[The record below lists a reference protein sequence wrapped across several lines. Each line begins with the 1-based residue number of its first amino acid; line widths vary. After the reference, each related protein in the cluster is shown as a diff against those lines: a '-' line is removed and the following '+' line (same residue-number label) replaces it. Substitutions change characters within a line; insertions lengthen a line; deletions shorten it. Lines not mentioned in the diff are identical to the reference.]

1 MCYRYVVKMS
11 LRGWLKSIIIF
22 PLDFLYLCAILS
34 QTMWR
39 HTGCVKRAQGH
50 SSTVE
55 YRSPKPRMRVRFLLP
70 LPDSKSDVFVF
81 LDFGSAIFIV
91 VVKLRNYRQFFM
103 KKILDFFKSVR
114 SEWFKIV
121 WPSRDS
127 VIRATIMILVFSG
140 LAALFFFVV
149 DSILNAIVGWV
160 F

>member
-1 MCYRYVVKMS
+1 MKKM
-11 LRGWLKSIIIF
+11 
-22 PLDFLYLCAILS
+22 LDFL
-34 QTMWR
+34 
-39 HTGCVKRAQGH
+39 
-50 SSTVE
+50 
-55 YRSPKPRMRVRFLLP
+55 
-70 LPDSKSDVFVF
+70 
-81 LDFGSAIFIV
+81 
-91 VVKLRNYRQFFM
+91 
-103 KKILDFFKSVR
+103 KSVR

>member
-1 MCYRYVVKMS
+1 MCYSVADYNVACGTS
-11 LRGWLKSIIIF
+11 SG
-22 PLDFLYLCAILS
+22 
-34 QTMWR
+34 
-39 HTGCVKRAQGH
+39 AQGH